1 MTRSDPGE
9 PEKIVADLKH
19 ILRLLDLYVRAGR
32 LAARQSRTLLGI
44 TGAPGAGKSTIA
56 RAIISAVGDRSRLV
70 EMDGF
75 HLCQTRLA
83 ELGRLDR
90 KGAIDT
96 FDGAGFLAL
105 IRRLRHP
112 DQETIYAPEFRREL
126 EEPVAGALPIE
137 PETALVVVEGNYLLV
152 PHGPWGKLR
161 PLFDEVWYCEPDD
174 DVRIENLINRHRRYG
189 KPAADARHWALG
201 PDQRNAELIAATKTL
216 ADVIISLR
224 NPPPA
229 GLSRQDRITAPAS
242 AVPQGH
248 QDDRE

>member
-1 MTRSDPGE
+1 
-9 PEKIVADLKH
+9 VADLKH

-161 PLFDEVWYCEPDD
+161 PVFDEVWYCEPDD

-189 KPAADARHWALG
+189 KPVADARHWALG

-216 ADVIISLR
+216 ADVIISLH

-229 GLSRQDRITAPAS
+229 GLSHQDRITAPAS
-242 AVPQGH
+242 PVPQGH
-248 QDDRE
+248 QHDRWTQRDASLHHP